1 MSERDRQ
8 IADFLAGHGW
18 GGATRHALAGDASFR
33 RYERLVDGDRRAV
46 LMDAPPDHE
55 DVRPFVAI
63 GRYLHALGYS
73 APEIHAADQDAG
85 LLLLEDLGD
94 DLFADALAAGAD
106 EEALYGAA
114 VDVLVDLHG
123 ARSADPGPT
132 GPDVPAFDD
141 ARLHSEVDRLFEWF
155 LPAASGAEAP
165 EAVRDAYTEAWTA
178 VFPLARAVPEALVLF
193 DYHTPNLI
201 WLPERGGLRRV
212 GLLDFQ
218 DAVRGPLTYDLV
230 SLLEDARRDVPEPLA
245 RAMVARYLDARP
257 ELDRAAFGAAYAI
270 MGAQRNCRIIGTF
283 ARLWRRDGKAGYLA
297 HMPRVWRHLERDLT
311 HPALAPVKRWLD
323 DLVPPAWRGPAPW
336 AVT

>member
-1 MSERDRQ
+1 MSERERQ

-18 GGATRHALAGDASFR
+18 AGATRHALAGDASFR
-33 RYERLVDGDRRAV
+33 RYVRLVDGDRRAV
-46 LMDAPPDHE
+46 LMDAPPGHE
-55 DVRPFVAI
+55 DVRPFIAI
-63 GRYLHALGYS
+63 GRYLHARGYS
-73 APEIHAADQDAG
+73 APEIHAADEAAG

-94 DLFADALAAGAD
+94 DLYADALAAGAD
-106 EEALYGAA
+106 QEALYGAA

-123 ARSADPGPT
+123 APPAGPGPT
-132 GPDVPAFDD
+132 GPDVPGFDD
-141 ARLHSEVDRLFEWF
+141 ARLHREVDRLVEWF
-155 LPAASGAEAP
+155 LPAASGAAAP
-165 EAVRDAYTEAWTA
+165 DAARDAYTEAWAA
-178 VFPLARAVPEALVLF
+178 VFPLARAAPEALVLF
-193 DYHTPNLI
+193 DYHSPNLI
-201 WLPERGGLRRV
+201 WLPERDGLRRV

-230 SLLEDARRDVPEPLA
+230 SLLEDARRDVPEALA

-297 HMPRVWRHLERDLT
+297 HMPRVWRYLERDLA

-323 DLVPPAWRGPAPW
+323 DRVPPDWRGAVPW

>member
-1 MSERDRQ
+1 MTERERQ

-18 GGATRHALAGDASFR
+18 DGAARHALAGDASFR
-33 RYERLVDGDRRAV
+33 RYVRLVDGARRAV

-73 APEIHAADQDAG
+73 SPEIHAADEDAG

-94 DLFADALAAGAD
+94 DLYADALAAGAD
-106 EEALYGAA
+106 EESLYGAA
-114 VDVLVDLHG
+114 VDLLVDLHG
-123 ARSADPGPT
+123 APPAGL
-132 GPDVPAFDD
+132 DVPAFDD
-141 ARLHSEVDRLFEWF
+141 ARLHREVDRLVEWF
-155 LPAASGAEAP
+155 VPAASGAEAP
-165 EAVRDAYTEAWTA
+165 EAVRNAYTEAWSA

-193 DYHTPNLI
+193 DYHSPNLI

-230 SLLEDARRDVPEPLA
+230 SLLEDARRDVPEALA

-270 MGAQRNCRIIGTF
+270 MGAQRNSRIIGTF

-297 HMPRVWRHLERDLT
+297 HMPRVWRYLERDLT

-323 DLVPPAWRGPAPW
+323 DLVPPAWRGTAPW

>member
-1 MSERDRQ
+1 MSERERQ
-8 IADFLAGHGW
+8 IVAFLAGHGW
-18 GGATRHALAGDASFR
+18 AGATRHALAGDASFR
-33 RYERLVDGDRRAV
+33 RYERLGDGDRRAV
-46 LMDAPPDHE
+46 LMDAPPGHE
-55 DVRPFVAI
+55 DVRPFIAI

-73 APEIHAADQDAG
+73 APEIHAADEAAG

-94 DLFADALAAGAD
+94 DLYADALAAGAD
-106 EEALYGAA
+106 QEALYGAA
-114 VDVLVDLHG
+114 VDVLVDLHA
-123 ARSADPGPT
+123 ARPAGRGPT

-141 ARLHSEVDRLFEWF
+141 ARLHREVDRLVEWF

-165 EAVRDAYTEAWTA
+165 RAVRNAYSEAWTA

-193 DYHTPNLI
+193 DYHSPNLI
-201 WLPERGGLRRV
+201 WLPERDGLRRV

-257 ELDRAAFGAAYAI
+257 ELDRAAFGAAYSI

-297 HMPRVWRHLERDLT
+297 HMPRVWRYLEHNLT
-311 HPALAPVKRWLD
+311 HPALAPVKRWID
-323 DLVPPAWRGPAPW
+323 DRVPPDWRGAAPW

>member
-1 MSERDRQ
+1 MTERERQ
-8 IADFLAGHGW
+8 IVDFLAGQGW
-18 GGATRHALAGDASFR
+18 AGAARHALAGDASFR
-33 RYERLVDGDRRAV
+33 RYERLVDGARRAV

-63 GRYLHALGYS
+63 GRYLHARGYS
-73 APEIHAADQDAG
+73 APEIRAADEDAG

-94 DLFADALAAGAD
+94 DLYADALAAGAD

-114 VDVLVDLHG
+114 VDLLVDLHG
-123 ARSADPGPT
+123 ARPAGLA
-132 GPDVPAFDD
+132 VPAFDD
-141 ARLHSEVDRLFEWF
+141 ARLHGEVDRLVEWF
-155 LPAASGAEAP
+155 LPAAGGAEAP
-165 EAVRDAYTEAWTA
+165 KAVHNAYTEAWAA

-201 WLPERGGLRRV
+201 WLPGRGGLRRV

-283 ARLWRRDGKAGYLA
+283 ARLWRRDGKAGYLV
-297 HMPRVWRHLERDLT
+297 HMPRVWRYLERDLT

-323 DLVPPAWRGPAPW
+323 DIVPPAWRGAAPW

>member
-1 MSERDRQ
+1 MSERERQ
-8 IADFLAGHGW
+8 IVDFLAGHGW
-18 GGATRHALAGDASFR
+18 AGAARHALAGDASFR
-33 RYERLVDGDRRAV
+33 RYERLVDGARRAV
-46 LMDAPPDHE
+46 LMDAPPGHE

-63 GRYLHALGYS
+63 GRYLRALGYS
-73 APEIHAADQDAG
+73 APEIHAADVDAG

-94 DLFADALAAGAD
+94 DLYADALAAGAD
-106 EEALYGAA
+106 QETLYGAA

-123 ARSADPGPT
+123 ATPAGL
-132 GPDVPAFDD
+132 DVPAFDD
-141 ARLHSEVDRLFEWF
+141 ARLHREVDRLVEWF
-155 LPAASGAEAP
+155 LPAAGGAEAP
-165 EAVRDAYTEAWTA
+165 DAVRDAYTEAWAA
-178 VFPLARAVPEALVLF
+178 VFPLARAVPEALLLF

-201 WLPERGGLRRV
+201 WLPARGGLRRV

-218 DAVRGPLTYDLV
+218 DAVRGPLSYDLV
-230 SLLEDARRDVPEPLA
+230 SLLEDARRDVPEALA

-297 HMPRVWRHLERDLT
+297 HMPRVWRYLERDLA
-311 HPALAPVKRWLD
+311 HPALAPVKHWLD
-323 DLVPPAWRGPAPW
+323 DRVPPAWRGAAPW

>member
-1 MSERDRQ
+1 MTERARQ
-8 IADFLAGHGW
+8 IDDFLAGHGW
-18 GGATRHALAGDASFR
+18 DGAARRALAGDASFR
-33 RYERLVDGDRRAV
+33 RYERLVDGARRAV
-46 LMDAPPDHE
+46 LMDAPPGHE

-63 GRYLHALGYS
+63 GRYLHACGYS
-73 APEIHAADQDAG
+73 APEIHAADEDAG

-94 DLFADALAAGAD
+94 GLYADALAAGAD
-106 EEALYGAA
+106 EEALYAAA
-114 VDVLVDLHG
+114 VDLLVDLHG
-123 ARSADPGPT
+123 AWPT
-132 GPDVPAFDD
+132 GLDVPGFDE
-141 ARLHSEVDRLFEWF
+141 ARLHDEVDRFVEWF

-165 EAVRDAYTEAWTA
+165 RAVRNAYTEAWAA

-193 DYHTPNLI
+193 DYHSPNLI

-245 RAMVARYLDARP
+245 HAMVARYLDARP
-257 ELDRAAFGAAYAI
+257 ELDRAAFSAAYAV

-297 HMPRVWRHLERDLT
+297 HMPRVWRYLERDLT
-311 HPALAPVKRWLD
+311 HPALAPVKQWID
-323 DLVPPAWRGPAPW
+323 GLVPPAWRGTAPW
-336 AVT
+336 AAT